1 MSVIYRNPG
10 PITFDAKIQRTDGG
24 GAFVSFPFDVENLFG
39 VKGRVPVR
47 VSFDGIPYRGSMVKM
62 GSEKHLLLILKEI
75 RETLGKDRGDKVH
88 VTVELDDLPRVVVL
102 APDIDKA
109 YKKGGVLDIY
119 RSLSYS
125 HQREYTLWIDDT
137 KNPETRRKRI
147 DKSIAVMKAA
157 KATAKAKK
165 KG

>member
-1 MSVIYRNPG
+1 MAITYKNPG
-10 PITFDAKIQRTDGG
+10 PITFDAKIQRTEGG
-24 GAFVSFPFDVENLFG
+24 GAFVSFPFDVEELFG

-47 VSFDGIPYRGSMVKM
+47 VAFDGIPYRGSMVKM

-75 RETLGKDRGDKVH
+75 RETLGKDRGDKIH
-88 VTVELDDLPRVVVL
+88 VTVELDDLPRVVILPADVE
-102 APDIDKA
+102 KA

-119 RSLSYS
+119 RALSYS

-147 DKSIAVMKAA
+147 DRSIAVMK
-157 KATAKAKK
+157 TAKAKK